1 MSGTGLLQQPLCDSL
16 VPIMIE
22 EIQGLSSGSLL
33 FMGGLR
39 GGAVAVHEGFLLP
52 VRSPIPL
59 TAETGQPS
67 VPTPSFPPN
76 DPRLSHQCTTPL
88 QGT

>member
-39 GGAVAVHEGFLLP
+39 GGAVAVH

-59 TAETGQPS
+59 TAEIGQPS

-76 DPRLSHQCTTPL
+76 DLRLSRQCTTPL